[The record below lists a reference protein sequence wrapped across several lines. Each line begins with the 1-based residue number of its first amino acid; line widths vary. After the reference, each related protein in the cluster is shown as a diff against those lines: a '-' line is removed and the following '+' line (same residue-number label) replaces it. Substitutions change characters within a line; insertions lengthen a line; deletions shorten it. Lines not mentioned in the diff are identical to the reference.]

1 MVGGLEH
8 VLFVHILGIILPTD
22 FHIFQRGRYTTNQC
36 LISCLRTWWF
46 PGVQE
51 AQESAGTAT
60 QLNGMWICRYS
71 DRMFQDVV
79 LMKLGCSCLMYD
91 WGVGKG
97 LKTPSKSYSWAT
109 WKLILKFQMFDRY
122 SFTSFTYWI
131 NHSCYLYSWA
141 TKWNVVVW
149 PFQLSL
155 LKHMLIDKCVDVCL
169 QKVFV

>member
-109 WKLILKFQMFDRY
+109 FQFWSFRCSTGTLSPLSPTESIILAICIHEPPNE
-122 SFTSFTYWI
+122 TS
-131 NHSCYLYSWA
+131 
-141 TKWNVVVW
+141 
-149 PFQLSL
+149 
-155 LKHMLIDKCVDVCL
+155 
-169 QKVFV
+169 